1 MGINVLSAAPFL
13 LAAAACSASATGIV
27 KMNIGTEARLY
38 TNSPLSSHEFVHF
51 QYPDKTG
58 ATRCCLRRA
67 SASFQLIEPDPAA
80 SDSLAGNP
88 VFSYRLLNPPRL
100 YSKTPFLGAAAAGQT
115 LMVQQPNATTLKIR
129 SRTGSLTVTT
139 CTSQEGLHAVS
150 KAGTEVIAD
159 LYFGFDYEVE
169 NPTCPSK

>member
-1 MGINVLSAAPFL
+1 MGTNVLSMAPFL
-13 LAAAACSASATGIV
+13 LAAAVCGASTTGIV

-38 TNSPLSSHEFVHF
+38 TVSPLSSHEFVHF

-100 YSKTPFLGAAAAGQT
+100 DSKTPFLGAAAVGHA
-115 LMVQQPNATTLKIR
+115 LVVQQFNAETLTIR

-139 CTSQEGLHAVS
+139 CTSREGLHAVS
-150 KAGTEVIAD
+150 KAGTEVTAD
-159 LYFGFDYEVE
+159 LYLGFDYEVE